1 MRGDAREAR
10 AEQIE
15 QAAYRVMDAKGFE
28 GLSMLAVAKEAKAS
42 NETLYRWYGDK
53 TGLFAALIMRNTD
66 SVRDALER
74 TQTDDPMTEISH
86 LGPALLTMLTGPRAV
101 ALNRAAAADKT
112 GTLGQTLGQAGRERV
127 FPWIIGVMDRACEAG
142 LLTGAPGD
150 IAETYLSLL
159 VGDWQVRRVTGAM
172 PPPDADQIHARAETA
187 LTRLKLL
194 FAGNSR

>member
-1 MRGDAREAR
+1 MKEDAREAR

-66 SVRDALER
+66 GIRDSLER
-74 TQTDDPMTEISH
+74 TRTDDPMTELSR

-101 ALNRAAAADKT
+101 ALNRAAAVDKT
-112 GTLGQTLGQAGRERV
+112 GTLGQTLGQAGRDRV
-127 FPWIIGVMDRACEAG
+127 FPWIVGVMDRASAVG
-142 LLTGAPGD
+142 QLTGPPGD
-150 IAETYLSLL
+150 IAETYLMLL
-159 VGDWQVRRVTGAM
+159 IGDWQVRRVTGAM
-172 PPPDADQIHARAETA
+172 PPPDADQIRARAETA

-194 FAGNSR
+194 FSA